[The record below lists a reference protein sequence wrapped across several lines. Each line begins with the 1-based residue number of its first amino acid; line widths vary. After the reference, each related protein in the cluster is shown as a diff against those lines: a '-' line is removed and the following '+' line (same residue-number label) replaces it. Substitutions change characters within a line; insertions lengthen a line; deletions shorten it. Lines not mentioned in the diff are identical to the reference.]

1 MFFLCFA
8 SSSTKTPRLSCLL
21 GSLVALG
28 YFVGCRPIA
37 KEKLSE
43 DSRQVG
49 RETPERLLAVEGREE
64 VRAGVG
70 AEGPAGT
77 WTGCSLRGRRPLG
90 KGVTRPR
97 FCSAAGGLLR
107 SGQMSCQGGASKFA
121 EGLAVGS

>member
-8 SSSTKTPRLSCLL
+8 SSSTKPPRLSCLL

-49 RETPERLLAVEGREE
+49 SGQGKGLKGSWRWRAERRSELGW
-64 VRAGVG
+64 
-70 AEGPAGT
+70 GPRVQ
-77 WTGCSLRGRRPLG
+77 RGR
-90 KGVTRPR
+90 
-97 FCSAAGGLLR
+97 
-107 SGQMSCQGGASKFA
+107 
-121 EGLAVGS
+121 GLAVLCVAAGL